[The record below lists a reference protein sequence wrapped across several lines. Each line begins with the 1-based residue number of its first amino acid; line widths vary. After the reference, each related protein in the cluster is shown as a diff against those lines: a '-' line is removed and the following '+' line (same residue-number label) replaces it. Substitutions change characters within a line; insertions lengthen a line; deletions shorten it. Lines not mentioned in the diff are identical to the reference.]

1 MRGLEMS
8 ENNRTRITFGS
19 RSITLSGNE
28 DSAYVNRLAD
38 YLNGKTEEMAATA
51 SYKRLT
57 ENDRTAMLLFNIAD
71 DYFKAKDRADR
82 LEAELKR
89 LETESD
95 DMRYR
100 FVKERMK
107 QEKGK

>member
-1 MRGLEMS
+1 MS
-8 ENNRTRITFGS
+8 ENNRTKITFGS

-28 DSAYVNRLAD
+28 DAEYVNRLAD
-38 YLNGKTEEMAATA
+38 YLNGKTEEIAAAA

-71 DYFKAKDRADR
+71 DYLKAKDRADR
-82 LEAELKR
+82 LETELKR

-95 DMRYR
+95 EMRYR
-100 FVKERMK
+100 FVKERM
-107 QEKGK
+107 QREKGN

>member
-1 MRGLEMS
+1 MN
-8 ENNRTRITFGS
+8 ENNRTKITFGS

-28 DSAYVNRLAD
+28 DSEYVTRLAD
-38 YLNGKTEEMAATA
+38 YLNGKTEEMASTA

-82 LEAELKR
+82 LEKELQR
-89 LETESD
+89 LEAESEE
-95 DMRYR
+95 MRYR
-100 FVKERMK
+100 FVRERMK